1 MQIAS
6 LKASGWGYGFVQ
18 SPVHLPACELTVHLH
33 TFWSRSTASD
43 RCGSFLRRHLFWCLF
58 TAKCCSKNKISAF
71 VWKEIMT
78 RDTLTEHKA
87 DGKSGGRAV
96 QLAGS
101 INQSGRVLDSV

>member
-1 MQIAS
+1 
-6 LKASGWGYGFVQ
+6 
-18 SPVHLPACELTVHLH
+18 
-33 TFWSRSTASD
+33 
-43 RCGSFLRRHLFWCLF
+43 LF